1 MLRAPG
7 APKLDRLLILA
18 LHASLSRTDT
28 RRSLVMLTAIQDA
41 FAGAIPL
48 KYFQV
53 ICDDQEEATAM
64 HNLHESRVE
73 FLSRQPAQPVSE
85 G

>member
-1 MLRAPG
+1 
-7 APKLDRLLILA
+7 
-18 LHASLSRTDT
+18 
-28 RRSLVMLTAIQDA
+28 MLTAIQDA